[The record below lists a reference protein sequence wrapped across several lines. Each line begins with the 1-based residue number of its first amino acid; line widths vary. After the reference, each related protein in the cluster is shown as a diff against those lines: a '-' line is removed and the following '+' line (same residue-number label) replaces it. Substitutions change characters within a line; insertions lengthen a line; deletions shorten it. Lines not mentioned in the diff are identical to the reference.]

1 VSRVFSEG
9 DLEFNFSNADDCE
22 KFDCSEHKLSH
33 CMSSVDF
40 IFEKNGQVFFVEV
53 KDPGNTQ
60 SMQHRDVDNFT
71 IDREA
76 PKLVKKARDTF
87 IYRYCQ
93 EKNINRIGY
102 FVLVTISGIQRQDLI
117 EFRKKLKQQLP
128 ILPDSNIWKKRFI
141 EDCIVFNIESWNEFL
156 PQYPVTRISNQ

>member
-1 VSRVFSEG
+1 VSKIFNEG
-9 DLEFNFSNADDCE
+9 DLEFDFSNADDCV
-22 KFDCSEHKLSH
+22 KFDDSEQRLTH

-53 KDPGNTQ
+53 KDPGNSQ
-60 SMQHRDVDNFT
+60 SMQHRDADNFT

-76 PKLVKKARDTF
+76 PRLVKKARDTF

-93 EKNINRIGY
+93 EKNISRIGY
-102 FVLVTISGIQRQDLI
+102 FVLVTISGIQRQDLT

-128 ILPDSNIWKKRFI
+128 ILPDSNIWKKCFI
-141 EDCIVFNIESWNEFL
+141 EDCIVFNIDSWNDYLSE
-156 PQYPVTRISNQ
+156 YPVRRVNRQ